1 MTLLLHR
8 GGVPVPHRLGRRW
21 NAVVMNSPQ
30 SSQADASASGV
41 PAGGMISARHVVVC
55 PGGGCAGYAEN
66 EAEPVAEWL
75 RRLGLSTSVF
85 RYPVHTRHPAPVQ
98 AVRAEIRRLR
108 DSGVE
113 RVALMGFSAGG
124 HVAGHAALTAA
135 DSAGERVDAVI
146 LGYPVVSMEIDA
158 DPDSPRELLGTDPPA
173 EIRSATSLDRLVT
186 AGVPPF
192 FIWHTADDPTVPV
205 RHSYRLAQALE
216 RQGVPHALHVF
227 PAGAHGLGLARGS
240 GEPEAW
246 TALCASWLAARG
258 WLDPGPRSA
267 AGA

>member
-1 MTLLLHR
+1 
-8 GGVPVPHRLGRRW
+8 
-21 NAVVMNSPQ
+21 MNSPQ

-55 PGGGCAGYAEN
+55 PGGGYAGYAEN

-75 RRLGLSTSVF
+75 RRLGLSASVF